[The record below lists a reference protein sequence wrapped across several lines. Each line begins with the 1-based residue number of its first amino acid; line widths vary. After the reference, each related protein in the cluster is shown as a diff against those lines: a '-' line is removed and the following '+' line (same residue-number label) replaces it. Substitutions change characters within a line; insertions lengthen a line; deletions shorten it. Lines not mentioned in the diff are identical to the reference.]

1 MTASVEPREQDP
13 ATGSTRLRRAA
24 ARREHSRP
32 RGSGQPRLLRLPG
45 FLALIVAALG
55 GFALDAATPSL
66 GWWPMGLVG
75 AVLVAAALWH
85 QRAGL
90 GAAIGAVAGAAFWM
104 PQISWLT
111 LYLGPVPW
119 LGLSGVMIVWF
130 ALFGLGAALATR
142 GIALLWHGRGWSA
155 GLLAAAQS
163 LAFAGAWVLREQV
176 QSTWPYGGFAWGR
189 LVHTQSDGPLLSLVS
204 WLGFSGLSGLLALL
218 CAVPVAWFLA
228 PRSGSAGGGTAR
240 PARRAILSRVL
251 RPLGLVLVFLLLMAV
266 PPAPVPQLGTL
277 RVAAVQGDSKSGIF
291 DDRENGDVFQAH
303 YDATVRLLDSL
314 EATGERVDVI
324 VWPENSAEFDL
335 PRQFRRSLAVRDLAE
350 RAGAPIVVGSVLQ
363 DPDGSY
369 TNSTLVYDAGGDTGL
384 RYDKRRPVPFAEYMP
399 DRPFFHALAPD
410 LVDLVQLEYRAG
422 TRPAVLEVPGASGSF
437 AAGIAI
443 CFDIVFDDHAV
454 AMMDPP
460 ADGSSAGEPA
470 QVIFAQTNNA
480 DFGRTDESAQQLAI
494 ARMRAVETGRALVN
508 ISTVGTSA
516 IVLPDGRETDRLATF
531 TAASMVA
538 EVPLV
543 GGQTP
548 ALRFGA
554 FIAAGWMI
562 LGGLGIGLG
571 LVVVVRRRR
580 QERAEAAPFANVAGP
595 DSTRAE

>member
-1 MTASVEPREQDP
+1 MTAQLRELRP
-13 ATGSTRLRRAA
+13 APPRLR
-24 ARREHSRP
+24 
-32 RGSGQPRLLRLPG
+32 RLPG
-45 FLALIVAALG
+45 FLALLVAALG
-55 GFALDAATPSL
+55 GFALDAATPAL
-66 GWWPMGLVG
+66 GWWPMGLLG
-75 AVLVAAALWH
+75 AMLVCAALWH

-104 PQISWLT
+104 PHISWLT

-119 LGLSGVMIVWF
+119 LGLSGVMIAWF

-142 GIALLWHGRGWSA
+142 GLALLWEARGLPGW
-155 GLLAAAQS
+155 LLAAAQS
-163 LAFAGAWVLREQV
+163 LAVAGIWVLREQL

-218 CAVPVAWFLA
+218 CAIPVAWFFG
-228 PRSGSAGGGTAR
+228 PRSASDR
-240 PARRAILSRVL
+240 SQRRLILRRAL
-251 RPLGLVLVFLLLMAV
+251 RPLGLVIVFLLLMAV
-266 PPAPVPQLGTL
+266 PPAPVQHVGTL
-277 RVAAVQGDSKSGIF
+277 RVAAVQGNSKSGIF
-291 DDRENGDVFQAH
+291 DDRENGDVFRVH
-303 YDATVRLLDSL
+303 YDATVRLLDAL
-314 EATGERVDVI
+314 EAKGERVDVI

-335 PRQFRRSLAVRDLAE
+335 PNQFRRSLAVRDLSE
-350 RAGAPIVVGSVLQ
+350 RAGAPIVVGSVLK

-422 TRPAVLEVPGASGSF
+422 SRPAVLEVPGASGPF

-454 AMMDPP
+454 AMMDP
-460 ADGSSAGEPA
+460 AASGSTGGRPA

-516 IVLPDGRETDRLATF
+516 IVLSDGRETDRLPTF

-543 GGQTP
+543 DGETP

-554 FIAAGWMI
+554 WIAATWMV
-562 LGGLGIGLG
+562 LGAAGLGAGIAAAVG
-571 LVVVVRRRR
+571 RRRL
-580 QERAEAAPFANVAGP
+580 ERAESGAPQP
-595 DSTRAE
+595 S